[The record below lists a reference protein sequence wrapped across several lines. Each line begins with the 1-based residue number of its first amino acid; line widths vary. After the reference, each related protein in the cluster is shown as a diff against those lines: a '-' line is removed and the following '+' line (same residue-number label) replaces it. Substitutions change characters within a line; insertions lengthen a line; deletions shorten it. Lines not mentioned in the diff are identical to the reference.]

1 MNKITFFLLLGAV
14 SFSFAQQANNKIIQ
28 QKKSKHSLNMEIFI
42 LEDFITQNTNSL
54 TEFLRESNSQG
65 MKPLNNM
72 PIFVPEGKFFLKIY
86 EVEPDIDENINI
98 FPLEKSNYFW
108 KTVG

>member
-1 MNKITFFLLLGAV
+1 
-14 SFSFAQQANNKIIQ
+14 
-28 QKKSKHSLNMEIFI
+28 
-42 LEDFITQNTNSL
+42 
-54 TEFLRESNSQG
+54 
-65 MKPLNNM
+65 M